1 MGVHPCERG
10 DTNGA
15 ACACSS
21 ADAAVAPTLARA
33 AALAF
38 APLAPALKTTKSCN
52 RATSNNGCTQ
62 ATHCGTGEHLPR
74 STNWL
79 RPWSAQDKKPWP
91 PTEEGMAERVGT
103 KLKVAGEL
111 KEEFERGYFGD
122 LREELRRMPRKGAT
136 PVSPAAGQQPA
147 SAGTAPPAQVTPL
160 LPVSRSSSS
169 SSSSLGRCA
178 HVR

>member
-1 MGVHPCERG
+1 MWACGVGRDQDECVLI
-10 DTNGA
+10 A
-15 ACACSS
+15 W
-21 ADAAVAPTLARA
+21 ARA
-33 AALAF
+33 
-38 APLAPALKTTKSCN
+38 
-52 RATSNNGCTQ
+52 CTQ
-62 ATHCGTGEHLPR
+62 I
-74 STNWL
+74 
-79 RPWSAQDKKPWP
+79 
-91 PTEEGMAERVGT
+91 ERRKQRHKQT
-103 KLKVAGEL
+103 QQEL